1 MNTIEYQV
9 GPPLF
14 QWRRGGTIRCM
25 VCQSSS
31 VGRWLA
37 FSFIL
42 VGACGRRGIE
52 GFFRGV
58 SCLRNKC
65 SIWWKKKCSYRCGQ
79 CVTGPRYL
87 MFRWILLFCVVSSC
101 CYFCNQTYVNTCFF
115 LLLIWQGNAPAT
127 IFEKKNTCIWT
138 LLSRYTLFRS
148 TECIAMW
155 KHLFYYKS
163 VNVIL

>member
-52 GFFRGV
+52 GFFRGGFMSPQQV
-58 SCLRNKC
+58 FH
-65 SIWWKKKCSYRCGQ
+65 
-79 CVTGPRYL
+79 L
-87 MFRWILLFCVVSSC
+87 MKEEMQLQVW
-101 CYFCNQTYVNTCFF
+101 
-115 LLLIWQGNAPAT
+115 
-127 IFEKKNTCIWT
+127 
-138 LLSRYTLFRS
+138 
-148 TECIAMW
+148 AMCDRTAVP
-155 KHLFYYKS
+155 H
-163 VNVIL
+163 V